1 MRDGVRDDESCIVPM
16 WIKGLVKGQSARRA
30 RRRGASPSWS
40 DDEFLA
46 FYAETHP
53 IVEGLLRSCA
63 KVRVACDPDRVHE
76 VDGQRA
82 IIHAWSV
89 TDGEFV
95 YGVGIDKRFKSA
107 GFASDLARAVLG
119 DALDRPMTARLDLV
133 DITTPSAWRVDREW
147 LTSLRALSARR
158 LAGDITHA
166 SVAAHVIDVGRMPWV
181 PRELRVS
188 A

>member
-1 MRDGVRDDESCIVPM
+1 
-16 WIKGLVKGQSARRA
+16 
-30 RRRGASPSWS
+30 
-40 DDEFLA
+40 
-46 FYAETHP
+46 
-53 IVEGLLRSCA
+53 
-63 KVRVACDPDRVHE
+63 
-76 VDGQRA
+76 
-82 IIHAWSV
+82 
-89 TDGEFV
+89 
-95 YGVGIDKRFKSA
+95 
-107 GFASDLARAVLG
+107 
-119 DALDRPMTARLDLV
+119 MTARLDLV